1 MYDQVSAQSIV
12 IKGIILPTET
22 LRRAPLQRSS
32 ELNTISNKFVDMI
45 SILFLL
51 SFLVSST
58 ARFRVQPAG
67 YHEVSKWVVSK

>member
-32 ELNTISNKFVDMI
+32 ELITISNKFVDMI
-45 SILFLL
+45 LNPFFFSS
-51 SFLVSST
+51 SFFFDGAVP
-58 ARFRVQPAG
+58 VQPGFAED
-67 YHEVSKWVVSK
+67 HEVSK